1 MDEDSEN
8 NGEAAVDGAFD
19 PEKPDMSDEDA
30 NGLIEDTFHD
40 VEMDEESEQEEN
52 VERCL
57 NFNVEISMLIN
68 YDVISRYMAVV
79 DHRSGMS
86 KQPDLLKMTASF
98 FRRVV
103 FQLKQTWIFFQMDFM
118 NYFNE
123 FLQ

>member
-1 MDEDSEN
+1 
-8 NGEAAVDGAFD
+8 
-19 PEKPDMSDEDA
+19 MSDEDA
-30 NGLIEDTFHD
+30 NGMIEDTFHD
-40 VEMDEESEQEEN
+40 VEMDEESEEEEN

-79 DHRSGMS
+79 DHRSTLS
-86 KQPDLLKMTASF
+86 KQADLLQMTASF
-98 FRRVV
+98 FRRIV